1 MKISIREKIVLIIL
15 VVTLTLVTTMGF
27 ITYRTAKKII
37 IEDMKLENQNTIN
50 NIYDYFLRN
59 FIEEMEYVI
68 EYWAED
74 EAIVNYRNK
83 PNQPKMVREIPE
95 HFEEVSNQWHGF
107 MSANPDMA
115 WMYLGVEEDGSIL
128 INPLDPSMSDDYDCR
143 ERDWYIKAV
152 ENEGEVIWTDPYL
165 DAGDSGETVVTAAK
179 AVKRGD
185 ELVGVVAIDIKLSKF
200 SEVVKNLVFGD
211 EGYLMLMSNDGEIY
225 AHPDTSMLLK
235 NVRHE
240 EWFQGTLEG
249 REGTE
254 TYPYQEDK
262 EQIVSYLKVPK
273 TDWKLVGISRIDT
286 RNMLIPIRKQVVL
299 IASITVIITLIFG
312 VIFSKAITKPV
323 EEIMRVVGRI
333 SHGEM
338 GIRTNIKTED
348 EFKVLGNKFNEMLQQ
363 IEELLEERNQYVR
376 ELTKKNQEIMQQN
389 QEIVAFSE
397 QTEAMNKELSNL
409 LDEVRRNY
417 ISTVK
422 ALANSIEA
430 NDEYTRGHCERVRN
444 ITMAIARCI
453 NFSESDRSS
462 LEFAS
467 LLHDIGKIGIS
478 SEVLNKE
485 GKLTTEEYEMIKRH
499 PKIAFD
505 ILEDVEF
512 LKESREIIYQ
522 HHERIDGNGYPRR
535 LKDEEIS
542 LSAKILAVADAYD
555 AMTSIR
561 PYRSE
566 PLTKEEAIEELQ
578 NAKGTQ
584 FDEKIVNALITILNE
599 NEILLDSPRNADV
612 S

>member
-200 SEVVKNLVFGD
+200 SEIVKNLVFGD

>member
-200 SEVVKNLVFGD
+200 SEIVKNLVFGD

-240 EWFQGTLEG
+240 EWFQRNFG
-249 REGTE
+249 R
-254 TYPYQEDK
+254 
-262 EQIVSYLKVPK
+262 
-273 TDWKLVGISRIDT
+273 
-286 RNMLIPIRKQVVL
+286 
-299 IASITVIITLIFG
+299 
-312 VIFSKAITKPV
+312 
-323 EEIMRVVGRI
+323 
-333 SHGEM
+333 
-338 GIRTNIKTED
+338 
-348 EFKVLGNKFNEMLQQ
+348 
-363 IEELLEERNQYVR
+363 
-376 ELTKKNQEIMQQN
+376 
-389 QEIVAFSE
+389 
-397 QTEAMNKELSNL
+397 
-409 LDEVRRNY
+409 
-417 ISTVK
+417 
-422 ALANSIEA
+422 
-430 NDEYTRGHCERVRN
+430 
-444 ITMAIARCI
+444 
-453 NFSESDRSS
+453 
-462 LEFAS
+462 
-467 LLHDIGKIGIS
+467 
-478 SEVLNKE
+478 
-485 GKLTTEEYEMIKRH
+485 
-499 PKIAFD
+499 
-505 ILEDVEF
+505 
-512 LKESREIIYQ
+512 
-522 HHERIDGNGYPRR
+522 
-535 LKDEEIS
+535 
-542 LSAKILAVADAYD
+542 
-555 AMTSIR
+555 
-561 PYRSE
+561 
-566 PLTKEEAIEELQ
+566 
-578 NAKGTQ
+578 
-584 FDEKIVNALITILNE
+584 
-599 NEILLDSPRNADV
+599 
-612 S
+612 

>member
-1 MKISIREKIVLIIL
+1 MKN
-15 VVTLTLVTTMGF
+15 GF
-27 ITYRTAKKII
+27 K
-37 IEDMKLENQNTIN
+37 
-50 NIYDYFLRN
+50 
-59 FIEEMEYVI
+59 
-68 EYWAED
+68 
-74 EAIVNYRNK
+74 
-83 PNQPKMVREIPE
+83 
-95 HFEEVSNQWHGF
+95 
-107 MSANPDMA
+107 
-115 WMYLGVEEDGSIL
+115 
-128 INPLDPSMSDDYDCR
+128 
-143 ERDWYIKAV
+143 
-152 ENEGEVIWTDPYL
+152 
-165 DAGDSGETVVTAAK
+165 
-179 AVKRGD
+179 
-185 ELVGVVAIDIKLSKF
+185 
-200 SEVVKNLVFGD
+200 
-211 EGYLMLMSNDGEIY
+211 
-225 AHPDTSMLLK
+225 
-235 NVRHE
+235 
-240 EWFQGTLEG
+240 GTLEG

>member
-200 SEVVKNLVFGD
+200 SEIVKNLVFGD

-299 IASITVIITLIFG
+299 IASITVIITLILG

>member
-1 MKISIREKIVLIIL
+1 
-15 VVTLTLVTTMGF
+15 
-27 ITYRTAKKII
+27 
-37 IEDMKLENQNTIN
+37 
-50 NIYDYFLRN
+50 
-59 FIEEMEYVI
+59 
-68 EYWAED
+68 
-74 EAIVNYRNK
+74 
-83 PNQPKMVREIPE
+83 
-95 HFEEVSNQWHGF
+95 
-107 MSANPDMA
+107 
-115 WMYLGVEEDGSIL
+115 
-128 INPLDPSMSDDYDCR
+128 
-143 ERDWYIKAV
+143 
-152 ENEGEVIWTDPYL
+152 
-165 DAGDSGETVVTAAK
+165 
-179 AVKRGD
+179 
-185 ELVGVVAIDIKLSKF
+185 
-200 SEVVKNLVFGD
+200 
-211 EGYLMLMSNDGEIY
+211 
-225 AHPDTSMLLK
+225 
-235 NVRHE
+235 
-240 EWFQGTLEG
+240 
-249 REGTE
+249 
-254 TYPYQEDK
+254 
-262 EQIVSYLKVPK
+262 
-273 TDWKLVGISRIDT
+273 
-286 RNMLIPIRKQVVL
+286 
-299 IASITVIITLIFG
+299 
-312 VIFSKAITKPV
+312 
-323 EEIMRVVGRI
+323 MRVVGRI